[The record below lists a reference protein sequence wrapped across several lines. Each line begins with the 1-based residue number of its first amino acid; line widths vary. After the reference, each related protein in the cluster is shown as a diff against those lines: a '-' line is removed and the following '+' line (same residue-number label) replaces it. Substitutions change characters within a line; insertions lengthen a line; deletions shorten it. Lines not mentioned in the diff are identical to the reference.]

1 MRQTLSPLFLSAIA
15 FMPVFSIHAGET
27 LVIPSLVVRDAPVVS
42 SQLTGL
48 DGSLASYLVN
58 TPGVRVLQQGAP
70 GGSAD
75 LSIRGSAFSGA
86 GLSMGGVALRNPQTE
101 HFHAELP
108 FPAWWFAAPVLRTGA
123 SQAAQGE
130 GHLAGTVA
138 LSPLPMRDRRV
149 FSAGVDQEGGFKATA
164 GLQYTQE
171 TLHRNTFGLGAFG
184 GFTDLPN
191 VDNLGNDLESVRAGV
206 QMQYLSDFG
215 QGDVWFGWQEKTFG
229 ARGFYGVNPDFDA
242 EETTRDMMLIGLW
255 RSLDPD
261 RPYDFG
267 VSIREFQDEYTLDLP
282 GGVFRNE
289 HTTNVRSAQGG
300 VRLPFTEDN
309 GVVPTDFFGV
319 TLRASVDQEEIN
331 STNLGNRDR
340 YRFSGTVLPDL
351 EPTDGIRFFAGIRGE
366 VYEDFDDQVHPLARM
381 EFTPN
386 VGLFFYVDYAQSARQ
401 PSYTELNYE
410 SPASLGNA
418 GLDLQTQESLE
429 VGMMWNPT
437 LSTAVSLAVFRH
449 VTKDT
454 VDWIRENEEAT
465 RWQAENIG
473 RVETRGIEA
482 LVRHAVHQDL
492 DVSLGYTWLDK
503 EADDEPYA
511 SRYVLDYAE
520 HQIQVLADWRASP
533 VFRVEAAQSW
543 LSQVD
548 NPLRDRGGDTQWLTS
563 LAVHARPTQMP
574 NVQFSLTGSN
584 LFDDDF
590 RVFAGQDTYSERR
603 FSASVSVEW

>member
-1 MRQTLSPLFLSAIA
+1 MKRKVFSPINPVFAIA
-15 FMPVFSIHAGET
+15 LALAARAEEPVT
-27 LVIPSLVVRDAPVVS
+27 IPSLVVRDGPVVS

-58 TPGVRVLQQGAP
+58 SSGVRVLQQGAP

-86 GLSMGGVALRNPQTE
+86 GLSLGGVALRNPQTE
-101 HFHAELP
+101 HFHADLP
-108 FPAWWFAAPVLRTGA
+108 FPAWWLTSPVVRTGA
-123 SQAAQGE
+123 NQAAQGG

-164 GLQYTQE
+164 GLQYVQE
-171 TLHRNTFGLGAFG
+171 TLHRNAFGLGAFG

-191 VDNLGNDLESVRAGV
+191 VDNLGNDLESVRAGL

-229 ARGFYGVNPDFDA
+229 ARGYYGVNPDFDA
-242 EETTRDMMLIGLW
+242 EETTRDMMVMGAW

-261 RPYDFG
+261 RPYDFA
-267 VSIREFQDEYTLDLP
+267 VSIREFEDDYRLDLP
-282 GGVFRNE
+282 DGPFRNR
-289 HTTNVRSAQGG
+289 HTSNIRSAQGG
-300 VRLPFTEDN
+300 TRLPFGGAGLPPDI
-309 GVVPTDFFGV
+309 FGV
-319 TLRASVDQEEIN
+319 TLRASVDQEEIQ
-331 STNLGNRDR
+331 SSNLGNHDR
-340 YRFSGTVLPDL
+340 HQLSGTVLPDFL
-351 EPTDGIRFFAGIRGE
+351 LTDGIRLFAGVRGE

-381 EFTPN
+381 EITPGD
-386 VGLFFYVDYAQSARQ
+386 GLFFYVDYAQSARQ

-429 VGMMWNPT
+429 VGMTWNPT
-437 LSTAVSLAVFRH
+437 LATDVTLAVFRH

-454 VDWIRENEEAT
+454 VDWIRGDAQAA

-482 LVRHAVHQDL
+482 LVRHAVHRDL
-492 DVSLGYTWLDK
+492 DLSLGYTWLDK
-503 EADDEPYA
+503 DADDAPFA

-520 HQIQVLADWRASP
+520 HQLQVLADWRASP

-543 LSQVD
+543 LGQVD
-548 NPLRDRGGDTQWLTS
+548 NPLRDSGGDTQLISS
-563 LAVHARPTQMP
+563 LALHVRPAQMP
-574 NVQFSLTGSN
+574 NLQFSLTGSN

-603 FSASVSVEW
+603 FSASVSVDW